1 MPFVCVKP
9 WDPKKKQ
16 KKNALTGFMSTK
28 QHPQPNTAPHFLNKF
43 AHKSTSNPPPHR
55 PSEKH
60 ARPPDHY
67 GGKTSPYV
75 QH

>member
-16 KKNALTGFMSTK
+16 KKKRPHWIHVHKTTPTTQYGTPFPK
-28 QHPQPNTAPHFLNKF
+28 QICTQINKQ
-43 AHKSTSNPPPHR
+43 PPPHR